1 LNTEQNEVKQPVL
14 ACRALCKT
22 YRQGSETLHILQQL
36 DLTVNKGERIA
47 IVGASGSGK
56 STLLSLMGA
65 LDRADSGVV
74 EVAGESISKL
84 NDNNL
89 SALRNRY
96 LGFVYQ
102 FHHLLPEFTALE
114 NVAMPLLIAGNN
126 KRQSFKLAEQLI
138 NKVGLSHRS
147 THKPGALSGGERQRV
162 AIARALVN
170 NPVCVLMDEPTGN
183 LDAQAS
189 QSILQLIS
197 ELAQY
202 SNTAFIVVTHD
213 DNVASAMDK
222 TYTLEHGKLSLRT
235 ESNDA

>member
-1 LNTEQNEVKQPVL
+1 LNTEQNEAKQPVL
-14 ACRALCKT
+14 ACRSLSKA

-36 DLTVNKGERIA
+36 DLTVNKGERLA
-47 IVGASGSGK
+47 IIGASGSGK

-65 LDRADSGVV
+65 LDRVDSGTV
-74 EVAGESISKL
+74 EVAGEAISKL
-84 NDNNL
+84 NDNDL

-126 KRQSFKLAEQLI
+126 KRQSFKQAEQLI

-147 THKPGALSGGERQRV
+147 THKPAALSGGERQRV

-197 ELAQY
+197 ELAEH

-213 DNVASAMDK
+213 HNVASAMDK
-222 TYTLEHGKLSLRT
+222 TYTLEQGKLSLLT
-235 ESNDA
+235 ESNDV